1 MIGRSGRDNFKILRF
16 LPRQATD
23 AAFLSALYFQF
34 TDFTTY
40 ILDQTLLSLLYS
52 VDELTL
58 THTHTHTLYCRSR
71 TIRCYFLIII

>member
-16 LPRQATD
+16 LPRQETD

-40 ILDQTLLSLLYS
+40 ILDQTLLS
-52 VDELTL
+52 
-58 THTHTHTLYCRSR
+58 
-71 TIRCYFLIII
+71 